1 MLLKN
6 ICLCNICKNILETYI
21 GRDEFNPMVIWSL
34 AAVAYIS
41 WDTSVKE
48 ILEIP
53 FPIEMN
59 LCHSNIN
66 DCCFLI
72 KSVSI
77 EGSIYG
83 YRHPKQSR
91 LFKIYF
97 WLIHIWKQVFF
108 RSAALTNKYMK
119 CVESSHN
126 WKCKRNCLDMRYH
139 VT

>member
-6 ICLCNICKNILETYI
+6 IYLRNIYKNILETYI

-34 AAVAYIS
+34 AAVAYFS

-53 FPIEMN
+53 FPIEMKS
-59 LCHSNIN
+59 CHSNIN
-66 DCCFLI
+66 DCCFRI

-83 YRHPKQSR
+83 YQHPKQSR
-91 LFKIYF
+91 LFKIFDWSIFENSYF
-97 WLIHIWKQVFF
+97 FVQPIKALNVWNQAAIE
-108 RSAALTNKYMK
+108 SANEISLRWDIM
-119 CVESSHN
+119 
-126 WKCKRNCLDMRYH
+126 
-139 VT
+139 